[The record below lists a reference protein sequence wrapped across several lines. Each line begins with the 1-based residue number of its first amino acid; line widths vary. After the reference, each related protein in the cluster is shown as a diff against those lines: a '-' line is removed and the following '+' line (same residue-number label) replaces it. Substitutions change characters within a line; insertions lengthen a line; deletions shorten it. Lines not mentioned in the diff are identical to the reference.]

1 MVYWCILHTSKGRL
15 AHGRN
20 QAKGKCFLDYARRRI
35 KGVKLDRSDLDLTA
49 SQDSPVPVQ
58 AAFRIDTAAWLATL
72 SARDRRI
79 PLAPAEGQAPGEVPR
94 RHGVSPARISQ
105 L

>member
-1 MVYWCILHTSKGRL
+1 
-15 AHGRN
+15 
-20 QAKGKCFLDYARRRI
+20 
-35 KGVKLDRSDLDLTA
+35 
-49 SQDSPVPVQ
+49 VPVQ

-79 PLAPAEGQAPGEVPR
+79 ALDLAEGQATGEVAR

-105 L
+105 LRRVFQGSYREFHGEAA